1 MYVLGLD
8 IGYSNLKIAHGNI
21 GQNPKCQ
28 VVPSGAA
35 PEDRIP
41 QGIRISDQGVS
52 VTLGHE
58 LWRVG
63 LSHACFD
70 QWVRS
75 LHTDYTQTLA
85 YGALYYGAM
94 AMTGMSE
101 IDKVITGLPVSLWGD
116 KKHAEAL
123 VSRLC
128 GTHRIHEDKEVTVHS
143 VEVIPQPLGAFLS
156 AYWQANEDAKL
167 LSEGRILVIDP
178 GFYSVDWVVVEAGG
192 LRKSG
197 SGTSLNAMSVLLKET
212 SRLIQDEKDG
222 VITVERIEEV
232 LRNGKSDTYLFGSS
246 MDLRPYLERSAG
258 SIAHLALEELRE
270 SIRREVGS
278 VDMVIIA
285 GGGGNY
291 FKPAIETLFG
301 KSRIFIEKQPELA
314 NAKGFFFYGE
324 M

>member
-28 VVPSGAA
+28 VLPSGAA

-41 QGIRISDQGVS
+41 QGIRISDQGIC
-52 VTLGHE
+52 VTLGQD

-63 LSHACFD
+63 LSHAYFD

-94 AMTGMSE
+94 AMTGKSE

-128 GTHRIHEDKEVTVHS
+128 GTHRIHEGKEITVHS

-156 AYWQANEDAKL
+156 AYWQANEDANL

-212 SRLIQDEKDG
+212 SRLIQDERDG

-246 MDLRPYLERSAG
+246 MDLRPYLERSAV

-291 FKPAIETLFG
+291 FKPAIESLFG